1 MTNLEVFQLLDE
13 AVKGLLWMSEF
24 DYPFEVLNW
33 ELAEKVLLDNE
44 VVLKITRQYLDTS
57 IKVIEFDGFFNYKL
71 Y

>member
-1 MTNLEVFQLLDE
+1 MTNLEVFELLDE
-13 AVKGLLWMSEF
+13 AFKGLLWMSEF

-44 VVLKITRQYLDTS
+44 VVLKITRYYLDTS